1 VNGFLGRKPRK
12 ALWLRSTPIAN
23 PLSARPYSKP
33 GRSIPKFRQ
42 RFYGSGPNIALSD
55 DPVSGHKVQ
64 LAIAV
69 LMNRQMLPSSHLEPM
84 NGSLTDTH
92 GERRIDERV
101 GVGESAIQA
110 GSAMLLASA
119 FTEFISA
126 SSRLENSYHQ
136 LQEDVSELRL
146 ELSARNAA
154 LSTSLAENEHMRL
167 DLRQIVDSMPCG
179 VLVLDRKGEISMINP
194 ESGRLLGLD
203 GAHFPAGSK
212 ATLRQISAFSG
223 VNLESSYEK
232 ADTGLEFCVNE
243 PSGKRWLEVRNRPL
257 FHQPGRDGKP
267 DRTVLI
273 LRDITA
279 QRRAEQERSAA
290 REAMALAEITTILA
304 HEIRNPL
311 ASLELFAELIE
322 NDGERR
328 PQWISNLRAG
338 IRTLSGT
345 VNNVLSFHGS
355 GSIKLAPVSLSAVI
369 GNAVQFVKPLAQQAA
384 VSLNC
389 LLDHRKNPVMGNE
402 SALQQVAL
410 NLISNAI
417 RHTPA
422 GGSVSVSLRTEPGT
436 ARGENH
442 VIVEFSDT
450 GCGIRPDQMQHIFEP
465 GFSGSGDTSGL
476 GLAVCAR
483 IMKQHGGQV
492 SVSSQI
498 HCGARFSLSLPLLQR
513 EVGKA

>member
-1 VNGFLGRKPRK
+1 
-12 ALWLRSTPIAN
+12 
-23 PLSARPYSKP
+23 
-33 GRSIPKFRQ
+33 
-42 RFYGSGPNIALSD
+42 
-55 DPVSGHKVQ
+55 
-64 LAIAV
+64 
-69 LMNRQMLPSSHLEPM
+69 MNRQMLPSSHLEPM
-84 NGSLTDTH
+84 N
-92 GERRIDERV
+92 
-101 GVGESAIQA
+101 A
-110 GSAMLLASA
+110 LLADNPGGQVREHVAKDESETQARSAVLLTSA

-126 SSRLENSYHQ
+126 SSRLENSYRQ
-136 LQEDVSELRL
+136 LQEEVSELRV

-154 LSTSLAENEHMRL
+154 LNTSLAENERMRL
-167 DLRQIVDSMPCG
+167 DLQQIVDSMPCG

-203 GAHFPAGSK
+203 GAHFPNGSK

-223 VNLESSYEK
+223 VNLESSYED
-232 ADTGLEFCVNE
+232 ASCNDTGLEFCVNE

-257 FHQPGRDGKP
+257 FHQSGRGGKP
-267 DRTVLI
+267 NRTILI

-279 QRRAEQERSAA
+279 QRRAEQERGAA
-290 REAMALAEITTILA
+290 REAMAMAGITTILA

-322 NDGERR
+322 NDGDRR
-328 PQWISNLRAG
+328 QQWISNLRVG

-355 GSIKLAPVSLSAVI
+355 GTIKLAPVSLSALI
-369 GNAVQFVKPLAQQAA
+369 GNAVRFIQPLANQAA
-384 VSLNC
+384 VSLEW
-389 LLDHRKNPVMGNE
+389 LDDHHQNQVLGNE
-402 SALQQVAL
+402 SALQQVVL

-422 GGSVSVSLRTEPGT
+422 GGSVTVSLWIEPITENDE
-436 ARGENH
+436 RR

-450 GCGIRPDQMQHIFEP
+450 GCGIRPDHIEHIFEP

-483 IMKQHGGQV
+483 IMKQHGGQICV
-492 SVSSQI
+492 SNQI
-498 HCGARFSLSLPLLQR
+498 HCGARFMLSLPLL
-513 EVGKA
+513 EPEAGSA